1 MLKSRF
7 YILTIF
13 LMFLISSCGEET
25 APDWIPYVYVNVD
38 INLSNLQY
46 QDLRRDGGF
55 VYIPD
60 GYRGIIVYR
69 ESATRYRAFERA
81 CSFDPRSECEPVEV
95 DSSGLFM
102 IHRCC
107 KSTYDFEGYPTG
119 GPASL
124 PLHEYYAFL
133 DGDYLMIR
141 NE

>member
-1 MLKSRF
+1 MAA
-7 YILTIF
+7 ILLF
-13 LMFLISSCGEET
+13 FISSCGEET
-25 APDWIPYVYVNVD
+25 APDRIPYAYVSVD

-55 VYIPD
+55 VYLSD

-69 ESATRYRAFERA
+69 ESANRYRAFERA
-81 CSFDPRSECEPVEV
+81 CSFDPRSECVPVEV

-107 KSTYDFEGYPTG
+107 KSTYDFNGYPMG
-119 GPASL
+119 GPATL
-124 PLHEYYAFL
+124 PLREYFTFL

-141 NE
+141 SE